1 MLTKITIRNF
11 KLFEEVEVPLGSG
24 FVLVGPNNCG
34 KTSVLQALT
43 LWHTGLREWAEK
55 HTWGVSTE
63 SGVLFISS
71 KESEKWEKKY
81 PDKRISPQL
90 PVPPIFPPGSN
101 PEEALINR
109 LDLTSLPVSEADLLW
124 LGRRHVR
131 KDSNENIRIELVVE
145 GETSQGRKWECGLE
159 FGYANQESI
168 FCRPLRLK
176 TGSHPD
182 WPIPRA
188 SLNTEIVFLPSM
200 SGLTTEEPLIHE
212 GRIRVLIGQ
221 GQPAGVLRNLC
232 YRVCEKGKEDWNSLV
247 QQIRDVFGI
256 QLNKPEFSPS
266 RGSLSMSYLDVDK
279 KTTLDIT
286 SCGCGMQQTL
296 LLLAYIYDNPKGTVF
311 LLDEPDAHLEIFRQR
326 QIYNRINEV
335 AEQRESQIIAA
346 SHSEELLNQS
356 ARRKAAVAFLIG
368 GKPHRIGQGKSDEVL
383 KALSSIG
390 FEDYYRAEQKGWI
403 LYLEGETDLR
413 ILHAFAEKLQHPVKQ
428 ALENPLVKY
437 IGTDNPKEMRG
448 HFCALKEAKPDLR
461 GFLLMDHTNKPLE
474 NRENWTERMWKKREI
489 ENYLCNRKA
498 ILSYVAEG
506 LSRED
511 LFGQS
516 DVSERQSKMEKE
528 IERLEEALRTIGKS
542 SPFSDDFLDEV
553 KTSDEFLVRLFMNFT
568 GSMDWPESMVL
579 RKSNFYKLV
588 KYIPF
593 EEIDKEVIEVLDT
606 IAEIAQV
613 DSPCQK

>member
-34 KTSVLQALT
+34 KTSALQALT

-55 HTWGVSTE
+55 HTQKVSPE

-71 KESEKWEKKY
+71 KELEKWEKKY

-90 PVPPIFPPGSN
+90 PVPPIFPPGSE

-109 LDLTSLPVSEADLLW
+109 LDLTSLPVSEADMLW
-124 LGRRHVR
+124 LGRNVI
-131 KDSNENIRIELVVE
+131 KGSNENIRIELIVE
-145 GETSQGRKWECGLE
+145 GETNQGRKWECGLE
-159 FGYANQESI
+159 FGYVNQESL

-182 WPIPRA
+182 WPIPSA
-188 SLNTEIVFLPSM
+188 SLDTEIVLLPSM

-221 GQPAGVLRNLC
+221 GQPAWVLRNLC
-232 YRVCEKGKEDWNSLV
+232 YQVCERGKEDWNSLV

-266 RGSLSMSYLDVDK
+266 RGSLSMSYLDADG

-286 SCGCGMQQTL
+286 SCGRGMQQTL
-296 LLLAYIYDNPKGTVF
+296 LLLAYIYDNPKGKVL
-311 LLDEPDAHLEIFRQR
+311 LLDEPDAHLEMFRQR
-326 QIYNRINEV
+326 QIYDRINEV
-335 AEQRESQIIAA
+335 AEQRKSQVIAA
-346 SHSEELLNQS
+346 SHSEMLLNQ
-356 ARRKAAVAFLIG
+356 AAQRKAAVAFLIG
-368 GKPHRIGQGKSDEVL
+368 GKPHRIDQGKSDEVL
-383 KALSSIG
+383 KALRSIG
-390 FEDYYRAEQKGWI
+390 FEDYYGAEQKGWI

-413 ILHAFAEKLQHPVKQ
+413 ILHAFAEKLQHPAKQ
-428 ALENPLVKY
+428 ILENSLVKY
-437 IGTDNPKEMRG
+437 MGTDNPTEARG
-448 HFCALKEAKPDLR
+448 HFFALKEAKPDLH

-474 NRENWTERMWKKREI
+474 NRENWTERMWKRREI

-498 ILSYVAEG
+498 ILSSVAEG

-568 GSMDWPESMVL
+568 GSMGWPESMVL
-579 RKSNFYKLV
+579 WKSNFYKLV
-588 KYIPF
+588 KYIPL
-593 EEIDKEVIEVLDT
+593 EEINEEVIDVLDT
-606 IAEIAQV
+606 IAKIAQV
-613 DSPCQK
+613 NSPCQK

>member
-1 MLTKITIRNF
+1 MLTKLTIRNF

-34 KTSVLQALT
+34 KTSALQALT

-81 PDKRISPQL
+81 PNKRISPQL

-131 KDSNENIRIELVVE
+131 KDSNENIRIELIVE

-232 YRVCEKGKEDWNSLV
+232 YRVCEKGQKDWNSLV

-266 RGSLSMSYLDVDK
+266 RGSLSMSYLDADE

-286 SCGCGMQQTL
+286 SCGRGTQQTL
-296 LLLAYIYDNPKGTVF
+296 LLLAYIYDNPMGTVF

-326 QIYNRINEV
+326 QIYDRINEV
-335 AEQRESQIIAA
+335 AEQRESQVIAA
-346 SHSEELLNQS
+346 SHSEALLNES
-356 ARRKAAVAFLIG
+356 AQRTAAVAFIGSNPHLIG
-368 GKPHRIGQGKSDEVL
+368 QDKSAEVL
-383 KALSSIG
+383 KALNSIG
-390 FEDYYRAEQKGWI
+390 FEYYYGAEQKGWI
-403 LYLEGETDLR
+403 FYLEGETDLR
-413 ILHAFAEKLQHPVKQ
+413 ILQAFAEKLQHPAKQ

-437 IGTDNPKEMRG
+437 MGTDNPKEMRG
-448 HFCALKEAKPDLR
+448 HFSALKEAKHDLR
-461 GFLLMDHTNKPLE
+461 GFLLMDRINKRLE
-474 NRENWTERMWKKREI
+474 NRKNWTERMWKRREI
-489 ENYLCNRKA
+489 ENYLCNRTA

-506 LSRED
+506 LNRED
-511 LFGQS
+511 LFDQS
-516 DVSERQSKMEKE
+516 DISERQSKMEKE
-528 IERLEEALRTIGKS
+528 IERLEEASKANREP

-553 KTSDEFLVRLFMNFT
+553 KTSDEFLVRLFMNFA
-568 GSMDWPESMVL
+568 ESMGWPNSMAL
-579 RKSNFYKLV
+579 QKTDFDQLV
-588 KYIPF
+588 KYIPP
-593 EEIDKEVIEVLDT
+593 EEIDKEVIDVLDT
-606 IAEIAQV
+606 IAKIAQV
-613 DSPCQK
+613 NSPCQK